1 MTLLQKR
8 VAALLLVIFPLLS
21 AAQDL
26 KLPNKPDSLR
36 FAVIGDNGT
45 GDRPEYDVGRK
56 LTEYH
61 AKFPFT
67 FVIMNGDNI
76 YGGESPADFERKFA
90 QPYKD
95 LLAAGIK
102 FYASLG
108 NHDDPN
114 QRFYKNYSMDGKRY
128 YAFSPKKDIRFFA
141 LDSNYMDKQQL
152 DWVEKELRNSKDAWK
167 ICFFHHPLYST
178 GGAHGS
184 AVELRGILEPLL
196 IRYAVSV
203 VFAGHEHFYERM
215 KPQKGIYY
223 FISGAAGQLRRGD
236 IRQGDLMAKGFDRD
250 NHFMLVEMNGDQM
263 YFQAISRTGQTV
275 DSGVIE
281 RRKEQP
287 ENGKK
292 VTELKPP
299 TNGIERSAPA
309 PR

>member
-1 MTLLQKR
+1 MRLPQKLRLPQKR
-8 VAALLLVIFPLLS
+8 VAVLLLFLWPLL
-21 AAQDL
+21 AATQDL
-26 KLPNKPDSLR
+26 TLPNKPDSLR

-45 GDRPEYDVGRK
+45 GERPEYDVGRK
-56 LTEYH
+56 LMEYH

-67 FVIMNGDNI
+67 FVMMNGDNM
-76 YGGESPADFERKFA
+76 YGGENPADFERKFA

-114 QRFYKNYSMDGKRY
+114 ERFYKNYNMDGKRY
-128 YAFSPKKDIRFFA
+128 YTFSPKKDSRFFA

-178 GGAHGS
+178 GATHGP
-184 AVELRGILEPLL
+184 AVELRRVLEPLL
-196 IRYAVSV
+196 IRYGVSV
-203 VFAGHEHFYERM
+203 VFGGHEHFYERM

-236 IRQGDLMAKGFDRD
+236 IQPGDIQARGFDQD
-250 NHFMLVEMNGDQM
+250 NHFMLVEINGDKL
-263 YFQAISRTGQTV
+263 YFQAISRMGKTV

-287 ENGKK
+287 EDSRK
-292 VTELKPP
+292 VTELKPQ
-299 TNGIERSAPA
+299 TR
-309 PR
+309 

>member
-1 MTLLQKR
+1 MRLLANR
-8 VAALLLVIFPLLS
+8 VAVLMLLVLPLVS

-26 KLPNKPDSLR
+26 KLPNKSDSVR

-45 GDRPEYDVGRK
+45 GDRSEYDVGRK
-56 LTEYH
+56 LVEYR

-67 FVIMNGDNI
+67 FVVMNGDNM
-76 YGGESPADFERKFA
+76 YGGESPVDFERKFA

-95 LLAAGIK
+95 LLAAGVK

-114 QRFYKNYSMDGKRY
+114 ERFYKNYNMDGKRY
-128 YAFSPKKDIRFFA
+128 YTFSPKKDIRFFA
-141 LDSNYMDKQQL
+141 LDSNYMDRQQL

-167 ICFFHHPLYST
+167 ICFFHHPLYSS
-178 GGAHGS
+178 GGTHGS
-184 AVELRGILEPLL
+184 AVALREILEPLL
-196 IRYAVSV
+196 IRYGVSV
-203 VFAGHEHFYERM
+203 VFAGHEHFYERI
-215 KPQKGIYY
+215 KPQKGIQY

-236 IRQGDLMAKGFDRD
+236 IHESELKAKGFDQD
-250 NHFMLVEMNGDQM
+250 NHFMLIEITGDQM

-275 DSGVIE
+275 DSGVVE

-299 TNGIERSAPA
+299 SNP
-309 PR
+309 